1 MDHQIIA
8 GNLSMVGTSGVVE
21 SLVVTLPARGDKV
34 VYFFGIVAIDEAG
47 NAGDL
52 SNLVSA
58 SLEYVA
64 PITTESMMTTDPEAT
79 TANPVEPNS
88 GLEPWVIGVI
98 TAASVVLAI
107 AVGLVVVMVCKMS
120 SSSKKK
126 VDTNYNGASYNEHA
140 TKSVSEYDNNAYLA

>member
-1 MDHQIIA
+1 
-8 GNLSMVGTSGVVE
+8 MVGTSGVVE

-88 GLEPWVIGVI
+88 SLEQWVIGVI